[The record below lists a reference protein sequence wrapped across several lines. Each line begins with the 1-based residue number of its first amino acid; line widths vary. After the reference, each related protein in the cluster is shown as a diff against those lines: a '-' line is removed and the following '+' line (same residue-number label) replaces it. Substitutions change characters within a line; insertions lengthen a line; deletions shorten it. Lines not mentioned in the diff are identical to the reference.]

1 MTLDILSA
9 SFKFG
14 IPMFLFYFST
24 SQYQSFRKSFLE
36 YVFQTICTNKMK
48 ISCMTC
54 WKTILCMVCIYI
66 FVAYLLFVHNMAQHV
81 YIIFSKFKSIFFVLV
96 FVQAAYRVACFLVH
110 QHLYL
115 VEKEYF
121 DLILVLIQSCF
132 GVWEGFGGYPTLWL
146 KSCGNNY
153 T

>member
-1 MTLDILSA
+1 MYDLLKNDVVYGMYLHICCI
-9 SFKFG
+9 FG
-14 IPMFLFYFST
+14 
-24 SQYQSFRKSFLE
+24 
-36 YVFQTICTNKMK
+36 C
-48 ISCMTC
+48 
-54 WKTILCMVCIYI
+54 LCI
-66 FVAYLLFVHNMAQHV
+66 MAQHV

-132 GVWEGFGGYPTLWL
+132 GV
-146 KSCGNNY
+146 
-153 T
+153 